1 LECYALINLD
11 GIENL
16 KSIESMTLRSCFSL
30 SNIEAI
36 MNANQLKYFHLSDT
50 YSLCRDVVSL
60 VQTTLPNC
68 LELSDFESYIVIELA
83 IRN

>member
-1 LECYALINLD
+1 
-11 GIENL
+11 
-16 KSIESMTLRSCFSL
+16 
-30 SNIEAI
+30 
-36 MNANQLKYFHLSDT
+36 MNANQLKHFYLSDT